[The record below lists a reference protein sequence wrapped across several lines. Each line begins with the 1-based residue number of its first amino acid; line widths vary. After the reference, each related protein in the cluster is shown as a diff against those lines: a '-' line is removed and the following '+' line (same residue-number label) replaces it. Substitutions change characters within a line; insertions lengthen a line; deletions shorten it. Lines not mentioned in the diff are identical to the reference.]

1 MNYKEAIC
9 EALRAEAD
17 FLFKE
22 KETRRAIAL
31 KKSAKILS
39 EFKTIRSIQDITGIG
54 GIGKGTLRRAQ
65 EVFDGSSKW
74 TNCQPDSSETK
85 VEDLIEAV
93 QKLTVVKKVVKT
105 VGSVGSVFSLL
116 LADSWNKLDIDP
128 TGWWMSEKLDGI
140 RCYWN
145 GEQFLTRN
153 DNVIDAPDWVLE
165 QMPKDVCFDGEL
177 YCGRGN
183 FEMCINIKGDG
194 NHEYWKKYAKYHV
207 FDILEC
213 ELSFE
218 KRVRKIIEV
227 TKDIDFI
234 VDVKHKEC
242 RSREHLVRKLKC
254 VVENG
259 GEGIMLRQR
268 KSKYVGKRS
277 KTLLKCKPEYD
288 AEAKVIDHVP
298 DKDSLVMLMES
309 GQTFRLSTKQQPKS
323 KYPIGTI
330 ITYKFNEVF
339 AKSGKPRFPVLMR
352 IREDA
357 TEPKDFK
364 L

>member
-1 MNYKEAIC
+1 MNYKEQIC
-9 EALRAEAD
+9 LALRGEAEN
-17 FLFKE
+17 LFKE
-22 KETRRAIAL
+22 RETRRAIAL

-39 EFKTIRSIQDITGIG
+39 GFETIRNIRDITGIT

-65 EVFDGSSKW
+65 EVIDGTNGQSIQSSES
-74 TNCQPDSSETK
+74 TEETK
-85 VEDLIEAV
+85 VEELVETV
-93 QKLTVVKKVVKT
+93 QKPTTTKKVVNT
-105 VGSVGSVFSLL
+105 VFSLL
-116 LADSWNKLDIDP
+116 QADSWNKLNIDP
-128 TGWWMSEKLDGI
+128 TGWWMSEKLDGV

-153 DNVIDAPDWVLE
+153 DNVIDAPDWVIE
-165 QMPKDVCFDGEL
+165 QMPKDVCLDGEL

-183 FEMCINIKGDG
+183 FDKCISIKGDG
-194 NHEYWKKYAKYHV
+194 SHEYWKYAKYHV
-207 FDILEC
+207 FDVLNC
-213 ELSFE
+213 NLSFE
-218 KRVRKIIEV
+218 KRVKMIVEV
-227 TKDIDFI
+227 TKDVDFI

-268 KSKYVGKRS
+268 KSKYVGKKSR
-277 KTLLKCKPEYD
+277 TLLKCKPEYD
-288 AEAKVIDHVP
+288 AEAEVIDHVP

-309 GQTFRLSTKQQPKS
+309 GQTFRLSTKQQPKK

-339 AKSGKPRFPVLMR
+339 PKSGKPRFPVLMR

-357 TEPKDFK
+357 TGPKDFK
-364 L
+364 